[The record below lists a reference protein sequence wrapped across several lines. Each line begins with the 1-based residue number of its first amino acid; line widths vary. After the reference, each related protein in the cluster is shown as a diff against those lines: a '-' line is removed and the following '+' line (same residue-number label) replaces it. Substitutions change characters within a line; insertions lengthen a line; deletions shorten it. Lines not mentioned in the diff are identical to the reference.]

1 LAAGRDGDPNQ
12 FLNLFIYHPPSERV
26 SMPTF
31 NDKLKTAVSHLARV
45 DRTMARLIRD
55 IGPCTLR
62 PLRCSPYESLTRA
75 IAHQQLNGRA
85 AETILGRFIALYPG
99 QRFPE
104 PHDVLATHFARLRAV
119 GFSRNKV
126 RAIRD
131 IAAKAHAG
139 IVPSRTQARRLDD
152 EELIFRLVEIYGVGR
167 WTVEMLLIFTLG
179 RLDVLPVDDFGI
191 QSGFQAAYRLRHRP
205 GKTDF
210 QRVTDCWQ
218 PFRSVGSWYLWR
230 HADGLKKR

>member
-1 LAAGRDGDPNQ
+1 
-12 FLNLFIYHPPSERV
+12 
-26 SMPTF
+26 MPRF
-31 NDKLKTAVSHLARV
+31 DDKLKAAVTHLARV

-62 PLRCSPYESLTRA
+62 PLRWSLYESLTRA

-85 AETILGRFIALYPG
+85 ANTILGRFVALYPDK
-99 QRFPE
+99 RFPE
-104 PHDVLATHFARLRAV
+104 PHDVLATPFARLRSV

-126 RAIRD
+126 KAIRD
-131 IAAKAHAG
+131 IAAKAREG
-139 IVPSRTQARRLDD
+139 IVPTRAQARRFDD
-152 EELIFRLVEIYGVGR
+152 EELILRLVEIYGVGR

-191 QSGFQAAYRLRHRP
+191 QCALRAAYRLDRKP
-205 GKTDF
+205 TKADF

-230 HADGLKKR
+230 YADGLKIR

>member
-1 LAAGRDGDPNQ
+1 
-12 FLNLFIYHPPSERV
+12 
-26 SMPTF
+26 MPTF
-31 NDKLKTAVSHLARV
+31 ADKLKAAEKHLVRV

-55 IGPCTLR
+55 IGPCVLR
-62 PLRCSPYESLTRA
+62 PLRWSPYESLTRA

-85 AETILGRFIALYPG
+85 ANTILGRFVALYPG

-104 PHDVLATHFARLRAV
+104 PHEVLATHFARLRSA

-126 RAIRD
+126 MAIRD
-131 IAAKAHAG
+131 IAAKAHEG
-139 IVPSRTQARRLDD
+139 IVPTRAQARRLDD
-152 EELIFRLVEIYGVGR
+152 EELILRLVEIYGVGR

-191 QSGFQAAYRLRHRP
+191 QSGFRAAYRLRHRP
-205 GKTDF
+205 TKANF

>member
-1 LAAGRDGDPNQ
+1 
-12 FLNLFIYHPPSERV
+12 
-26 SMPTF
+26 MPTF
-31 NDKLKTAVSHLARV
+31 DDKLKAAVKHLTRV

-62 PLRCSPYESLTRA
+62 PQRRSLFESLTRA
-75 IAHQQLNGRA
+75 VAHQQLHGRA
-85 AETILGRFIALYPG
+85 AETILGRFVALYPG

-104 PHDVLATHFARLRAV
+104 PHEVLATHFARLRSV

-126 RAIRD
+126 TAIRD
-131 IAAKAHAG
+131 IAAKAHEGVIPTRA
-139 IVPSRTQARRLDD
+139 QARRLDD
-152 EELIFRLVEIYGVGR
+152 EELILRLVEIYGVGR
-167 WTVEMLLIFTLG
+167 WTVEMLLNFTLG

-191 QSGFQAAYRLRHRP
+191 QSGFRAAYQLRRRP
-205 GKTDF
+205 TKTDF

>member
-1 LAAGRDGDPNQ
+1 
-12 FLNLFIYHPPSERV
+12 V
-26 SMPTF
+26 PTF
-31 NDKLKTAVSHLARV
+31 DDKLKTAVSHLARA

-55 IGPCTLR
+55 IGPCAFR
-62 PLRCSPYESLTRA
+62 PLRWSPYESLTRA

-85 AETILGRFIALYPG
+85 AQTILGRFVALYPG
-99 QRFPE
+99 GRFPE
-104 PHDVLATHFARLRAV
+104 PHEVLATHFARLRAV

-126 RAIRD
+126 KAIRD
-131 IAAKAHAG
+131 IAAKARDG
-139 IVPSRTQARRLDD
+139 VVPTRAQARRVDD
-152 EELIFRLVEIYGVGR
+152 EELIRRLVGIYGVGR

-191 QSGFQAAYRLRHRP
+191 QSGFKAAYGLRRKP
-205 GKTDF
+205 TLADF
-210 QRVTDCWQ
+210 QRVTDGWR

>member
-1 LAAGRDGDPNQ
+1 
-12 FLNLFIYHPPSERV
+12 
-26 SMPTF
+26 MPTF
-31 NDKLKTAVSHLARV
+31 ADKLKAAEKHLVRV

-55 IGPCTLR
+55 IGPCALR
-62 PLRCSPYESLTRA
+62 PLRWSPYESLTRA

-85 AETILGRFIALYPG
+85 ANTILGRFVALYPG

-104 PHDVLATHFARLRAV
+104 PHQVLATHFARLRSV

-126 RAIRD
+126 KSIRD
-131 IAAKAHAG
+131 IAAKARDG
-139 IVPSRTQARRLDD
+139 IVPTRAQARRLDD
-152 EELIFRLVEIYGVGR
+152 EELILRLVEIYGVGR

-191 QSGFQAAYRLRHRP
+191 QSGFKATYQLRRKPTQA
-205 GKTDF
+205 DF

-218 PFRSVGSWYLWR
+218 PYRSVGSWYLWR
-230 HADGLKKR
+230 HADGLKNKKLL

>member
-1 LAAGRDGDPNQ
+1 
-12 FLNLFIYHPPSERV
+12 
-26 SMPTF
+26 
-31 NDKLKTAVSHLARV
+31 
-45 DRTMARLIRD
+45 MARLIRD

-62 PLRCSPYESLTRA
+62 TLRRSPYESLTRA

-85 AETILGRFIALYPG
+85 AETILDRFVALYPG
-99 QRFPE
+99 KRFPE
-104 PHDVLATHFARLRAV
+104 PHEVLATHFARLRAA

-126 RAIRD
+126 KSIRD
-131 IAAKAHAG
+131 IAAKARDG
-139 IVPSRTQARRLDD
+139 IVPTRAQARRLDD
-152 EELIFRLVEIYGVGR
+152 EELILRLVEIYGVGR

-191 QSGFQAAYRLRHRP
+191 QSGFKAAYKFRRKP
-205 GKTDF
+205 TKADF

>member
-1 LAAGRDGDPNQ
+1 
-12 FLNLFIYHPPSERV
+12 
-26 SMPTF
+26 MPTF
-31 NDKLKTAVSHLARV
+31 NARLRAAEKHLARV

-62 PLRCSPYESLTRA
+62 PLRWSPYESLTRA

-85 AETILGRFIALYPG
+85 AKTILDRFVALYPDK
-99 QRFPE
+99 RFPE
-104 PHDVLATHFARLRAV
+104 PHHVLATPLARLRSV

-126 RAIRD
+126 TAIRD
-131 IAAKAHAG
+131 IAIQARTG
-139 IVPSRTQARRLDD
+139 IVPTRTQARRLDD
-152 EELIFRLVEIYGVGR
+152 EELIRRLVEIYSVGR

-191 QSGFQAAYRLRHRP
+191 QCGFRAAYRLRRRP
-205 GKTDF
+205 TKADF
-210 QRVTDCWQ
+210 QRVAECWR

-230 HADGLKKR
+230 HADGLKQR

>member
-1 LAAGRDGDPNQ
+1 
-12 FLNLFIYHPPSERV
+12 
-26 SMPTF
+26 MPTF
-31 NDKLKTAVSHLARV
+31 SDKLKTAEKHLARV

-55 IGPCTLR
+55 IGPCALR
-62 PLRCSPYESLTRA
+62 PLRWSPYESLTRA

-85 AETILGRFIALYPG
+85 AQTILGRFVALYPG
-99 QRFPE
+99 QGFPE
-104 PHDVLATHFARLRAV
+104 PHDVLATHFARLRSV

-126 RAIRD
+126 TAIRD
-131 IAAKAHAG
+131 IAAKARDG
-139 IVPSRTQARRLDD
+139 IVPNRAQARRLDD
-152 EELIFRLVEIYGVGR
+152 EELILRLIEIYGVGR

-191 QSGFQAAYRLRHRP
+191 QSGFSAAYRLRRRP
-205 GKTDF
+205 TKADF

-230 HADGLKKR
+230 HADGLKNKTLL

>member
-1 LAAGRDGDPNQ
+1 
-12 FLNLFIYHPPSERV
+12 V
-26 SMPTF
+26 PTF
-31 NDKLKTAVSHLARV
+31 DDQLKAAVKHLARG
-45 DRTMARLIRD
+45 DRTLARLIRD

-62 PLRCSPYESLTRA
+62 PLRRAPYESLMRA
-75 IAHQQLNGRA
+75 IAHQQLHGRA

-104 PHDVLATHFARLRAV
+104 PQQVLATHFTRLRAV

-126 RAIRD
+126 AALRD
-131 IAAKAHAG
+131 IAAKTRDG
-139 IVPSRTQARRLDD
+139 IVPTRAQARRLDD
-152 EELIFRLVEIYGVGR
+152 EELIRRLVEIYGVGR

-191 QSGFQAAYRLRHRP
+191 QSGFKSAYRLRRKP
-205 GKTDF
+205 GKADF

-218 PFRSVGSWYLWR
+218 PYRSVGSWYLWR
-230 HADGLKKR
+230 HADGLK

>member
-1 LAAGRDGDPNQ
+1 
-12 FLNLFIYHPPSERV
+12 
-26 SMPTF
+26 
-31 NDKLKTAVSHLARV
+31 
-45 DRTMARLIRD
+45 MARLIRD
-55 IGPCTLR
+55 IGPCALR
-62 PLRCSPYESLTRA
+62 PLQWSPYESLTRA

-85 AETILGRFIALYPG
+85 AQTILGRFVALYPG

-104 PHDVLATHFARLRAV
+104 PHDVLATHFARLRSV

-126 RAIRD
+126 KSIRD
-131 IAAKAHAG
+131 IAAKAREG
-139 IVPSRTQARRLDD
+139 IVPTRAQARRLDD
-152 EELIFRLVEIYGVGR
+152 EELILRLVEIYGVGR

-191 QSGFQAAYRLRHRP
+191 QSGFRAAYQLRRRP
-205 GKTDF
+205 TKTDF
-210 QRVTDCWQ
+210 QRVTDCWL

>member
-1 LAAGRDGDPNQ
+1 
-12 FLNLFIYHPPSERV
+12 V
-26 SMPTF
+26 PTF
-31 NDKLKTAVSHLARV
+31 NDKLKAAERHLARV

-62 PLRCSPYESLTRA
+62 PLRWSPYESLTRA

-85 AETILGRFIALYPG
+85 AQTILGRFVALYPG
-99 QRFPE
+99 KQFPE
-104 PHDVLATHFARLRAV
+104 PREVLATHFARLHSV

-126 RAIRD
+126 AAIRD
-131 IAAKAHAG
+131 IAAKARDG
-139 IVPSRTQARRLDD
+139 IVPTRAQARRLDD
-152 EELIFRLVEIYGVGR
+152 EELILRLVEIYGVGR

-179 RLDVLPVDDFGI
+179 RLNVLPIDDFGI
-191 QSGFQAAYRLRHRP
+191 QSGFKAAYQFRRQP
-205 GKTDF
+205 TQADF

-230 HADGLKKR
+230 HADQLKNKKPL